1 MTDIIKNLPLDPNEK
16 VDNDDLTYLS
26 KILKLPTPRTVKKV
40 ANEFKISLLAALLA
54 VLIFGLP
61 VIDNIA
67 KNDNIADNAVVI
79 MGIKVII
86 YVILFYIISKR
97 LQQ

>member
-67 KNDNIADNAVVI
+67 KNNNIADNAVVI